1 MMCELVPLKKNYPEK
16 SRMEGF
22 SPSVNKD
29 TRNANALNKKKSR
42 TA

>member
-29 TRNANALNKKKSR
+29 TRNANALTTNTPR